1 MTRYVQP
8 DRRRHWSFRPPQ
20 SALRHF
26 GRRAGM
32 LAVSE
37 SGNGDRNSAAI
48 TGSERAIRGSG
59 REPGRHHRRRPE
71 TRPLRPAEGRRRG
84 GQPATGSRAVVAEAR
99 YVVEVVTMPDDIT
112 MLSAT
117 NLLGLYRRRELSPV
131 EATRAVLERIDARNA
146 AINAYCLV
154 RGDEAL
160 AAARQSELRWRD
172 GRPQGLLDG
181 VPVSVKD
188 LLPTGGWPTRR
199 GSLTIGEAG
208 PWNADAPAVARLR
221 EQGAVLLGKTTT
233 PEFGWKG
240 VTDAPLTG
248 VTRNPWDPART
259 SGGSSGGSAAAVAS
273 GLGPLSVGTD
283 GAGSVRIPASFC
295 GIVGLKPTQG
305 RVPVYPP
312 STFGT
317 LSHVG
322 PMARTV
328 ADAALLLEVIGSP
341 DPRDSLALDRQPAPG
356 AVPEISRLAG
366 RQVAFSPDLGY
377 ATVDPEVAAAVR
389 GAAAALEAHG
399 ARVSLADPGFASP
412 RPAFDVLW
420 CAGTARIVA
429 DIPAGL
435 RHLIDPG
442 LAEMAEAGRR
452 CSAVD
457 YLQALRE
464 RAELGAAMGAFYQ
477 TYDLLVTPTEP
488 IVAFAAGAE
497 VPDGSAD
504 PRWPGWT
511 PFTYP
516 FNMTHQPAATVP
528 CGFSAG
534 GLPIGVQVVGPR
546 HADALVLSACAAIEA
561 ELPWHDRWPE

>member
-1 MTRYVQP
+1 
-8 DRRRHWSFRPPQ
+8 
-20 SALRHF
+20 
-26 GRRAGM
+26 
-32 LAVSE
+32 
-37 SGNGDRNSAAI
+37 
-48 TGSERAIRGSG
+48 
-59 REPGRHHRRRPE
+59 
-71 TRPLRPAEGRRRG
+71 
-84 GQPATGSRAVVAEAR
+84 
-99 YVVEVVTMPDDIT
+99 VETMPDDIT

-117 NLLGLYRRRELSPV
+117 DLLGLYRRRELSPV

-154 RGDEAL
+154 RDGEAL

-172 GRPQGLLDG
+172 GRPRGLLDG

-188 LLPTGGWPTRR
+188 LLPTRGWPTRR

-221 EQGAVLLGKTTT
+221 EHGAVLLGKTTT

-341 DPRDSLALDRQPAPG
+341 DSRDSLALDRQPAPG
-356 AVPEISRLAG
+356 VAPEISRLAG
-366 RQVAFSPDLGY
+366 RHVAFSPDLGY
-377 ATVDPEVAAAVR
+377 ASVDPEVAAAVR
-389 GAAAALEAHG
+389 GGVAALEAHG

-412 RPAFDVLW
+412 RPVFDVLW

-452 CSAVD
+452 YAAVD

-464 RAELGAAMGAFYQ
+464 RAELGAAMGAFHQ

-516 FNMTHQPAATVP
+516 FNMTHQPAATAP
-528 CGFSAG
+528 CGFSAA

-561 ELPWHDRWPE
+561 ALPWHDRWPE